1 MLAPNGN
8 EYVFQA
14 TREKKERR
22 KLEKQTCHQTQHV
35 RRVKRELVGN
45 EFQ

>member
-14 TREKKERR
+14 TRKKKEETG
-22 KLEKQTCHQTQHV
+22 KVKTCHQTQHV
-35 RRVKRELVGN
+35 RRAKRELVGN